1 MAAQTTQRSQPSPM
15 NRQSPATKRLSRH
28 IGRTNF
34 HAKFINWSWRRR
46 GRVPRIQMKTPIE
59 TNSFPKNQI
68 HDGINWRNSR
78 GAVHP
83 PRKSVDPKPETEN
96 IATYSPRKKR
106 ANLKPEY
113 SVWYPA
119 TSSDSP
125 SGRSKG
131 ERLVS
136 AVPAIA
142 YMINAA

>member
-1 MAAQTTQRSQPSPM
+1 M
-15 NRQSPATKRLSRH
+15 
-28 IGRTNF
+28 
-34 HAKFINWSWRRR
+34 
-46 GRVPRIQMKTPIE
+46 
-59 TNSFPKNQI
+59 
-68 HDGINWRNSR
+68 
-78 GAVHP
+78 
-83 PRKSVDPKPETEN
+83 EN

-125 SGRSKG
+125 SGRSNG

-142 YMINAA
+142 YIMNAANPHGVKMYQCGKPQV